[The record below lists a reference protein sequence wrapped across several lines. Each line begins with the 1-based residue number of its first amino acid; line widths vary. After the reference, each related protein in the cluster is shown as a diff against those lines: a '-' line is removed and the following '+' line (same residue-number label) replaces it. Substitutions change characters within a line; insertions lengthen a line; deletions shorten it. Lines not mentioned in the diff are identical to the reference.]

1 MLVVKGDDNINDI
14 ASKIDAVRKNKKL
27 IIEEYLKFR
36 KKYSKKAETQFKKF
50 MK

>member
-1 MLVVKGDDNINDI
+1 MTI